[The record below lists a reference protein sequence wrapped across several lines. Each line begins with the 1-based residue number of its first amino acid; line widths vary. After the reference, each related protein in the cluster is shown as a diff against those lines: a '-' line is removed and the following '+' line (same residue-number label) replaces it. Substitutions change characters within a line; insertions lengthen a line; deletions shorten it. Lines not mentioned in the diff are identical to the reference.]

1 MNRATRKITHE
12 GGAMSSEHEMS
23 ELQEAAEHGREQ
35 ANLAPVSLTMSILAV
50 LVAVAA
56 LLSHR
61 AHTEEVLLQNKAT
74 DQWAYYQAKYI
85 RRHTMEQ
92 MDELLSVV
100 PLKDAAAADALVK
113 KNEAAIEKSK
123 GEQEKIQQDA
133 KALEDEVALF
143 EHRANR
149 YDLGETLL
157 EVGLVIC
164 SITLLTRRRT
174 YWFAGMAFGA
184 AGVVLTIMGRLHL

>member
-1 MNRATRKITHE
+1 
-12 GGAMSSEHEMS
+12 MSTEHEME

-35 ANLAPVSLTMSILAV
+35 SSLAPVSFTMAFLAV
-50 LVAVAA
+50 LVAIAT

-74 DQWAYYQAKYI
+74 DQWGYYQAKNI

-92 MDELLSVV
+92 MDELLKVV
-100 PLKDAAAADALVK
+100 PVKDATAAAALVK
-113 KNEAAIEKSK
+113 KNEAAIDKSK
-123 GEQEKIQQDA
+123 GEQEEISKEA
-133 KALEDEVALF
+133 KAKEAEVELF
-143 EHRANR
+143 THRANR

-164 SITLLTRRRT
+164 SITLLTKRRT
-174 YWFAGMAFGA
+174 FWLAGIVFGV
-184 AGVVLTIMGRLHL
+184 AGVVLTIWGAILH

>member
-1 MNRATRKITHE
+1 
-12 GGAMSSEHEMS
+12 MSTEHEME
-23 ELQEAAEHGREQ
+23 ELQEAAEHGREHST
-35 ANLAPVSLTMSILAV
+35 LAPVSFTMSILAV

-61 AHTEEVLLQNKAT
+61 AHTEEVLLQDKAT
-74 DQWAYYQAKYI
+74 DTWNYYQAKNI

-92 MDELLSVV
+92 LDEVLKVV
-100 PLKDAAAADALVK
+100 QIKDAAGAEALIK

-123 GEQEKIQQDA
+123 GEQDKIQEEA
-133 KALEDEVALF
+133 RTKEAEVDLF
-143 EHRANR
+143 TRRADK

-164 SITLLTRRRT
+164 SITLLTKRRT
-174 YWFAGMAFGA
+174 YWFAGVAFGI
-184 AGVVLTIMGRLHL
+184 AGIVLTAMGLSLH

>member
-1 MNRATRKITHE
+1 
-12 GGAMSSEHEMS
+12 MSTEHEMQ

-35 ANLAPVSLTMSILAV
+35 STLAPVSLTMSILAV

-61 AHTEEVLLQNKAT
+61 AHTEEILLQNRVT
-74 DQWAYYQAKYI
+74 DQWGYYQAKNI

-92 MDELLSVV
+92 LDELLKVV
-100 PLKDAAAADALVK
+100 PLKDPAAAGAMLK

-123 GEQEKIQQDA
+123 VDQDKIQGDA
-133 KALEDEVALF
+133 RAMEEKVDLF

-164 SITLLTRRRT
+164 SITLLTKRRT
-174 YWFAGMAFGA
+174 YWLSGIVFGV
-184 AGVVLTIMGRLHL
+184 AGVVLTILGALLH

>member
-1 MNRATRKITHE
+1 
-12 GGAMSSEHEMS
+12 MSEEHEME

-35 ANLAPVSLTMSILAV
+35 SSLAPVSFTMAILAV

-74 DQWAYYQAKYI
+74 DQWGYYQAKNI
-85 RRHTMEQ
+85 RRHTMSQ
-92 MDELLSVV
+92 VDELLKVL
-100 PLKDAAAADALVK
+100 PLKDSAAAEALLK
-113 KNEAAIEKSK
+113 KNEAAIEKSSV
-123 GEQEKIQQDA
+123 EQEEIMKEA
-133 KALEDEVALF
+133 TATEGEVKLF

-164 SITLLTRRRT
+164 SITLLTKRRH
-174 YWFAGMAFGA
+174 YWLAGIAFGV
-184 AGVVLTIMGRLHL
+184 AGVALTILGATLH

>member
-1 MNRATRKITHE
+1 
-12 GGAMSSEHEMS
+12 MSAEHEME
-23 ELQEAAEHGREQ
+23 ELQEAAEHGREKSS
-35 ANLAPVSLTMSILAV
+35 LAPVSFTMAILAV

-74 DQWAYYQAKYI
+74 DTWGYYQAKNI
-85 RRHTMEQ
+85 RRHTMTQ
-92 MDELLSVV
+92 VDELLKVLPS
-100 PLKDAAAADALVK
+100 KDSAAAEALLK
-113 KNEAAIEKSK
+113 KNEAAIEKSTV
-123 GEQEKIQQDA
+123 EQEEIQKEA
-133 KALEDEVALF
+133 TAMESEVRLF

-164 SITLLTRRRT
+164 SITLLTKRRAF
-174 YWFAGMAFGA
+174 WFAGIAFGA
-184 AGVVLTIMGRLHL
+184 AGIVLTVLGKLYQ

>member
-1 MNRATRKITHE
+1 
-12 GGAMSSEHEMS
+12 MSEEHEME

-35 ANLAPVSLTMSILAV
+35 SPLAPVSFTMAILAV
-50 LVAVAA
+50 LVAIAT

-61 AHTEEVLLQNKAT
+61 AHTEEVLLQDRAT
-74 DQWAYYQAKYI
+74 DQWGYYQAKNI

-92 MDELLSVV
+92 LDELLKVV
-100 PLKDAAAADALVK
+100 PLKDAAAAGALLK
-113 KNEAAIEKSK
+113 KNEDAIEKTK
-123 GEQEKIQQDA
+123 GDQEKIQEGA
-133 KALEDEVALF
+133 KAMEEKVELF

-164 SITLLTRRRT
+164 SITLLTKRRHFW
-174 YWFAGMAFGA
+174 YAGIVFGVL
-184 AGVVLTIMGRLHL
+184 GVVSTAMGLALH

>member
-1 MNRATRKITHE
+1 
-12 GGAMSSEHEMS
+12 MSTPDEMS
-23 ELQEAAEHGREQ
+23 ELQEAAEHGREHST
-35 ANLAPVSLTMSILAV
+35 LAPVSLTMAILAV
-50 LVAVAA
+50 LVAIAA

-92 MDELLSVV
+92 MDELLKVL

-113 KNEAAIEKSK
+113 RNEAAIDKSK
-123 GEQEKIQQDA
+123 GEQEKIQQEA
-133 KALEDEVALF
+133 RVLEDEVVRF
-143 EHRANR
+143 EHRADR

-164 SITLLTRRRT
+164 SITLLTQRRA
-174 YWFAGMAFGA
+174 YWFAGMAFGF
-184 AGVVLTIMGRLHL
+184 AGVVLTAMGRLQL

>member
-1 MNRATRKITHE
+1 
-12 GGAMSSEHEMS
+12 MSTEHELE
-23 ELQEAAEHGREQ
+23 ELREAAEHGREQ
-35 ANLAPVSLTMSILAV
+35 SALAPVSLSMSILAV

-74 DQWAYYQAKYI
+74 DQWGYYQSKNI

-92 MDELLSVV
+92 LDEILKVL
-100 PLKDAAAADALVK
+100 PLKDAAAAEVLLK
-113 KNEAAIEKSK
+113 KNEAAIEKQK
-123 GEQEKIQQDA
+123 TEQEQVQEQA
-133 KALEDEVALF
+133 KAIEEKVELF
-143 EHRANR
+143 EHRANK

-164 SITLLTRRRT
+164 SITLLTKRRT
-174 YWFAGMAFGA
+174 YWLAGLAFGA
-184 AGVVLTIMGRLHL
+184 AGIVLTIMGAVLH